1 MRKKKSYQRVSYID
15 ALKEIEKKKI
25 FPFYI
30 LQGRGRYIKNQII
43 EKLKDA
49 LKVDSISLIDGKGKD
64 FLSIVREISSPSFFF
79 SSTLFYVKDAGRIK
93 GFKWEKIKKDN
104 RVVVF
109 DDLEEKIPAPPEAFS
124 DLVRIVRDIPLP
136 EGVLKAWIRKK
147 FKENGKVVDES
158 GVYSLIYNV
167 GADLDYLV
175 TEIEKISLSIDKK
188 EITKE
193 DIERHVYPISSTSIF
208 DISNLFFT
216 GRKGKTILF
225 IEEMIDRGENIERIF
240 YILMNRVINVF
251 DVKVSLMQGL
261 KPKEI
266 QKVMNIS
273 PFLFGIYEREARE
286 IDINKLMKLLFYLE
300 DVEKAIKI
308 GKGDPQTLLEV
319 ISLKM

>member
-15 ALKEIEKKKI
+15 VLKEIEKKKI

-30 LQGRGRYIKNQII
+30 LQGRGRYIKNQVI

-49 LKVDSISLIDGKGKD
+49 LKVDSISLIDGKGRD
-64 FLSIVREISSPSFFF
+64 FLSIVREINSPSFFF
-79 SSTLFYVKDAGRIK
+79 SSTLFYVRDAGRIK
-93 GFKWEKIKKDN
+93 GFKWEKIEKDN

-109 DDLEEKIPAPPEAFS
+109 EDLKEKIPAPPEAFF

-175 TEIEKISLSIDKK
+175 TEIEKISLSIDNK

-225 IEEMIDRGENIERIF
+225 IEEMIDRGENIERVF
-240 YILMNRVINVF
+240 YILMNRIINVF
-251 DVKVSLMQGL
+251 DVKISLMQGL

-266 QKVMNIS
+266 QKIMNIS

-286 IDINKLMKLLFYLE
+286 IDINKL
-300 DVEKAIKI
+300 
-308 GKGDPQTLLEV
+308 
-319 ISLKM
+319 

>member
-1 MRKKKSYQRVSYID
+1 LRKKKSYQRVSYID

-30 LQGRGRYIKNQII
+30 LQGRGRYIKNQVI

-175 TEIEKISLSIDKK
+175 TEIEKISLSIDNK

-225 IEEMIDRGENIERIF
+225 IEEMIDRGENIERVF
-240 YILMNRVINVF
+240 YILMNRIINVF
-251 DVKVSLMQGL
+251 DVKISLMQGL

-266 QKVMNIS
+266 QKIMNIS

>member
-15 ALKEIEKKKI
+15 VLKEIEKKKI

-49 LKVDSISLIDGKGKD
+49 LKVDSISLIDGKGRD
-64 FLSIVREISSPSFFF
+64 FLSIVREINSPSFFF
-79 SSTLFYVKDAGRIK
+79 SSTLFYVRDAGRIK
-93 GFKWEKIKKDN
+93 GFKWEKIEKDN

-109 DDLEEKIPAPPEAFS
+109 EDLKEKIPAPPEAFF

-175 TEIEKISLSIDKK
+175 TEIEKISLSIDNK

-225 IEEMIDRGENIERIF
+225 IEEMIDRGENIERVF
-240 YILMNRVINVF
+240 YILMNRIINVF
-251 DVKVSLMQGL
+251 DVKISLMQGL

-266 QKVMNIS
+266 QKIMNIS